1 MAANQENRP
10 EQNPATADNPV
21 AQIQRLLDVWF
32 DDDDAQALVAATEL
46 CRKNPVDIDSILTYI
61 RERAGARNRAAT
73 ALREIRKALGLP
85 VIPGAPCR
93 KTP

>member
-1 MAANQENRP
+1 MAANQENSPDR
-10 EQNPATADNPV
+10 NPAAADNP
-21 AQIQRLLDVWF
+21 AARTRRLLDAWF
-32 DDDDAQALVAATEL
+32 DDDDVQALAAAADL

-61 RERAGARNRAAT
+61 RERAGTRDRTAT